1 MVGLTFDWDGVGLE
15 DKKVQHALDSLTYEF
30 GQGNVWYRISSSG
43 TGLHII
49 IGTIQLIYWQIMFG
63 QIMIHNG
70 IWAVRSG
77 FTIFLLHAL
86 EHATKNLQPVL
97 D

>member
-15 DKKVQHALDSLTYEF
+15 DTTVHNALDSLTYEF

-49 IGTIQLIYWQIMFG
+49 IGTVQLDPETLTRFIRHTPMGSNEQI
-63 QIMIHNG
+63 
-70 IWAVRSG
+70 
-77 FTIFLLHAL
+77 
-86 EHATKNLQPVL
+86 
-97 D
+97 